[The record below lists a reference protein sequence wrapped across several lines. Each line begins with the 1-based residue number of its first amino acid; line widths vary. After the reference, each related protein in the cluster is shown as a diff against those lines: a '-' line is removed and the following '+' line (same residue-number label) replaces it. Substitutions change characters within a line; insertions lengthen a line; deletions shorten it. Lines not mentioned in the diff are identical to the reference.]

1 MFRTRAESRGV
12 VEMIDAIALGELLI
26 DFSCNEIDSDGYPSL
41 VSHPGGAPA
50 NWLGTIQ
57 KLGGKTELIAKVGDD
72 VFGSLLVKTL
82 KKAGIGTRGVS
93 KASDVF
99 TTLAFVTFNE
109 KRDREFSFS
118 RKPGADTKLG
128 LEDIPFNLI
137 DDSKVFHFGSLSL
150 TDEPSKSSTRAA
162 VDYARKHAKLI
173 SFDPNYRKPLWSSEQ
188 DAKLQM
194 LWGLSVSDVVKISD
208 EEVSFLFPG
217 LSFDDAGQYII
228 RNYGVKLV
236 YVTLGSSGSI
246 ISNASASVRVDSF
259 RNVDVV
265 DTTGAGDIYGGSA
278 MWALLQTGKA
288 PEHLSAAELSDI
300 AKFASI
306 SSGLSVT
313 RPGGLSS
320 IPSLEEVKRF
330 L

>member
-1 MFRTRAESRGV
+1 
-12 VEMIDAIALGELLI
+12 MIDAIALGELLI

-128 LEDIPFNLI
+128 FEDIPFNLI

-236 YVTLGSSGSI
+236 YYDFGKLMGLNDKQASEFNKAMLAMEEISWGTLNEYYTDNYTYDLKGQKLG
-246 ISNASASVRVDSF
+246 
-259 RNVDVV
+259 DVLYMN
-265 DTTGAGDIYGGSA
+265 DETL
-278 MWALLQTGKA
+278 ALIQKLVNMFK
-288 PEHLSAAELSDI
+288 
-300 AKFASI
+300 K
-306 SSGLSVT
+306 
-313 RPGGLSS
+313 
-320 IPSLEEVKRF
+320 
-330 L
+330 